1 MKLKTFLPTF
11 FLIILSSLLFGQ
23 TGKIKGRVSNR
34 INNQPVP
41 FANVVVEN
49 STIGTISNDDG
60 NYSLENLKPGT
71 YNLICSFLGYSKEI
85 SYEVQ
90 VTSTQPTTVN
100 FGLVEEPISLGDVTI
115 VASPFSKKE
124 ESPVSLKTISA
135 SEIYRNPGGNR
146 DISKVI
152 QILPG
157 VGSSVSFRN
166 DIIVRGGA
174 PNENRFYLDGIEVP
188 NINHFATQGSSGG
201 PVGLINV
208 NFIREVDFYAG
219 AFPAN
224 RGNATSSIIEFKQI
238 EGNDEKLRGTFMAGS
253 SDVGLTLN
261 GPVGKK
267 STVVFSAR
275 RSYLQLLFKAL
286 ALPFLPTY
294 NDFQYKQTLN
304 INKNN
309 KLVIIGLGAIDDF
322 KLNTGVNDGLEDE
335 ETIIRNNYILGNLP
349 VNTQWN
355 YTLGGNWQHFSANSY
370 QNIVLSRNHLNNRSF
385 KYLDNIEQQEFLL
398 LDYESQE
405 IENKLRLENTFRKN
419 GWKLNMGI
427 GYENATYTNSTFNK
441 IAVDGNVRIIDFDS
455 KLNLNKFGLFSQ
467 VSKNVLENRLA
478 LSFGVRTDFND
489 YSTQMSNP
497 IDQLSPRFSA
507 SYSITEKF
515 IASFNLGRYFQLPT
529 YTTMGYRDGNNVL
542 VNKVNQI
549 TYFRADHFI
558 TGLEYNPT
566 LLSKITLE
574 GFYKAYDKYPFLLR
588 DSISLANLGGDF
600 GVIGNE
606 PITSTSN
613 GRSYGAEILIQQKL
627 SSSIYGIMSYTYV
640 RSEFEDKNAVATP
653 TSWDNRHIFNLTAGK
668 KFKGDWEVGMKFRF
682 LGGSP
687 YTPYD
692 IQRTA
697 KMEVWDVSQQGVF
710 DWNRLNQNRNPNSH
724 GLDVRVDKKWFLKN
738 LAVNAYIDIQNIYN
752 FQAMGQPF
760 LDVVRDD
767 SGNPM
772 EDPNNLGSYKLKE
785 IENTNGTVLPSIGLM
800 IEF

>member
-253 SDVGLTLN
+253 S
-261 GPVGKK
+261 
-267 STVVFSAR
+267 
-275 RSYLQLLFKAL
+275 
-286 ALPFLPTY
+286 
-294 NDFQYKQTLN
+294 
-304 INKNN
+304 
-309 KLVIIGLGAIDDF
+309 
-322 KLNTGVNDGLEDE
+322 
-335 ETIIRNNYILGNLP
+335 
-349 VNTQWN
+349 
-355 YTLGGNWQHFSANSY
+355 
-370 QNIVLSRNHLNNRSF
+370 
-385 KYLDNIEQQEFLL
+385 
-398 LDYESQE
+398 
-405 IENKLRLENTFRKN
+405 
-419 GWKLNMGI
+419 
-427 GYENATYTNSTFNK
+427 
-441 IAVDGNVRIIDFDS
+441 
-455 KLNLNKFGLFSQ
+455 
-467 VSKNVLENRLA
+467 
-478 LSFGVRTDFND
+478 
-489 YSTQMSNP
+489 
-497 IDQLSPRFSA
+497 
-507 SYSITEKF
+507 
-515 IASFNLGRYFQLPT
+515 
-529 YTTMGYRDGNNVL
+529 
-542 VNKVNQI
+542 
-549 TYFRADHFI
+549 
-558 TGLEYNPT
+558 
-566 LLSKITLE
+566 
-574 GFYKAYDKYPFLLR
+574 
-588 DSISLANLGGDF
+588 
-600 GVIGNE
+600 
-606 PITSTSN
+606 
-613 GRSYGAEILIQQKL
+613 
-627 SSSIYGIMSYTYV
+627 
-640 RSEFEDKNAVATP
+640 
-653 TSWDNRHIFNLTAGK
+653 
-668 KFKGDWEVGMKFRF
+668 
-682 LGGSP
+682 
-687 YTPYD
+687 
-692 IQRTA
+692 
-697 KMEVWDVSQQGVF
+697 
-710 DWNRLNQNRNPNSH
+710 
-724 GLDVRVDKKWFLKN
+724 
-738 LAVNAYIDIQNIYN
+738 
-752 FQAMGQPF
+752 
-760 LDVVRDD
+760 
-767 SGNPM
+767 
-772 EDPNNLGSYKLKE
+772 
-785 IENTNGTVLPSIGLM
+785 
-800 IEF
+800 

>member
-1 MKLKTFLPTF
+1 MNQKVFLFSFT
-11 FLIILSSLLFGQ
+11 LIIQITSLFGQ
-23 TGKIKGRVSNR
+23 TGTIKGRVSNS
-34 INNQPVP
+34 INNQAVP
-41 FANVVVEN
+41 FANVVIEN
-49 STIGTISNDDG
+49 TTVGTISDIDG
-60 NYSLENLKPGT
+60 YYKLDNLKPGT

-100 FGLVEEPISLGDVTI
+100 FALIEESISLGDVTI

-135 SEIYRNPGGNR
+135 SEIYRSPGGNR

-152 QILPG
+152 QVLPG

-224 RGNATSSIIEFKQI
+224 RGNAASSIIEFKQI

-253 SDVGLTLN
+253 SDIGLTLN

-267 STVVFSAR
+267 STIVFSAR

-294 NDFQYKQTLN
+294 NDFQYKQTIK
-304 INKNN
+304 INDKN

-322 KLNTGVNDGLEDE
+322 KLNTTVNDGLEDQ

-355 YTLGGNWQHFSANSY
+355 YTIGANWKHFSENSY
-370 QNIVLSRNHLNNRSF
+370 QNIVVSRNHLSNRAV
-385 KYLDNIEQQEFLL
+385 KYQDNIEQQQFLL
-398 LDYESQE
+398 LDYESEE

-419 GWKLNMGI
+419 GWKLNAGI

-455 KLNLNKFGLFSQ
+455 KLNLNKFGVFSQ

-478 LSFGVRTDFND
+478 LSFGIRTDFND
-489 YSTQMSNP
+489 YSTEMSNP
-497 IDQLSPRFSA
+497 LSQLSPRFSA
-507 SYSITEKF
+507 SYSITERLL
-515 IASFNLGRYFQLPT
+515 ASFNVGRYFQLPT
-529 YTTMGYRDGNNVL
+529 YTAMGYRNNNNIL
-542 VNKVNQI
+542 VNKENKI
-549 TYFRADHFI
+549 TYFQADHYI

-574 GFYKAYDKYPFLLR
+574 GFYKVYDDYPFLLR

-606 PITSTSN
+606 PITSTSQ
-613 GRSYGAEILIQQKL
+613 GRSYGAEVLIQQKL
-627 SSSIYGIMSYTYV
+627 SSSIYGILSYTFV
-640 RSEFEDKNAVATP
+640 RSEFKDKNEAFVP
-653 TSWDNRHIFNLTAGK
+653 TAWDNRHIVNLTAGK
-668 KFKGDWEVGMKFRF
+668 KFKGDWEIGMKFRF

-692 IQRTA
+692 IARTA
-697 KMEVWDVSQQGVF
+697 RKEVWNVRKQGVF
-710 DWNRLNQNRNPNSH
+710 DWNRLNQNRNPNAH
-724 GLDVRVDKKWFLKN
+724 GLDIRVDKKWFLKN
-738 LAVNAYIDIQNIYN
+738 LAINAYIDIQNIYN
-752 FQAMGQPF
+752 FQAKGQPF
-760 LDVVRDD
+760 LDVVKDA
-767 SGNPM
+767 SGNAV
-772 EDPNNLGSYKLKE
+772 EDPNNPGSYQIKE
-785 IENTNGTVLPSIGLM
+785 IENTSGTVLPSIGLM